1 MILVYLQETNHKILP
16 LSENRVI
23 KVRLNILTVTHP
35 CSLARP
41 FAFRAHNNIWSK
53 RKTQTKSDCISPSD
67 SDVP

>member
-1 MILVYLQETNHKILP
+1 MILIHLQETNHKILP

-23 KVRLNILTVTHP
+23 KVWLNILTVTHP

-41 FAFRAHNNIWSK
+41 FAFRAHNIWSK
-53 RKTQTKSDCISPSD
+53 RKTQTKSGCTSPSD